1 MEQVFRIEI
10 PVEVINKADQGE
22 IKKLEEALMGVLT
35 TANKTKKAAS
45 DAMKKMESGAKEA
58 ASSLKQAG
66 KSAEEAG
73 DGFEEMGDAAEDAAD
88 SVDDVSDAT
97 KSIDQGGKL
106 DKVKSDFNQM
116 GNAAKQAGASAQAG
130 MNQAGQA
137 TDRFTQRIE
146 RSQKTLRSMFKEK
159 FKLIVEA
166 LDKASPVLKTIWN
179 FAKRLTSK
187 AWHVAVRMKDFVT
200 APFRKLMGL
209 FRNPITM
216 ALSVAGIGMGVR
228 EVVTTFNE
236 FETGMSAVRSLTGA
250 TGQDFLMLKQTA
262 KDLGAETVFSASEAS
277 QGMQYLAM
285 AGWNTNQII
294 AAMPGLLD
302 LAAAGA
308 TDLGVAADIVSDVM
322 TAMGMSA
329 DQASRAAD
337 IFAKTATSSNTTIEG
352 LGETLKYA
360 APVAHSFGLQLHE
373 VSALAGMMANAGIK
387 GSMAGTAL
395 RSSLMSMAAPTKQAK
410 EVMKDLNISFVAA
423 DGSMKKMSTIVREL
437 SGAFAGLTESQRL
450 EYTETLFGTYASSAW
465 LGVISQGADVFDEFS
480 YALDNSAGAAKEM
493 AAIRLDNLAGDL
505 EELGGAVETA
515 KLELMEKFDP
525 YLRQAVQWLT
535 GKIPEIQA
543 RIETAVDKAIAKAK
557 EIKDFVTNILNSA
570 DFKNADGLAAK
581 FFVLWDKIIAEPFQK
596 WWDGPGQARVI
607 AVVKRIA
614 ESIGN
619 FLRGAIVGIFAA
631 IKGEEIDFEGMNLT
645 GLAKAGAEAAKTFVT
660 SFAGAFDL
668 KQVLGAMP
676 GGLKAGLFGF
686 GAIKVGSGILG
697 ISKLLAA
704 LKVGFGG
711 VSGSAAAAAAATAKV
726 GTTAAASA
734 AGIGKAGVV
743 LGGLK
748 TALAAIPVWG
758 WVAAAAITAVA
769 VGVNH
774 YNKTQEQNR
783 QRLLH
788 FSDGAKQAAEEYV
801 QSAEKVRE
809 FNQAVSDIKT
819 LEIKIKAGESNQKVI
834 TNLQAQLAEL
844 DSREVWLLAQ
854 LSDKTLTPE
863 QIAQYQAE
871 LDQLREKRV
880 ELEAQLAANTLRA
893 TEVQEYM
900 DELSI
905 LRGREEQIKMALK
918 KGVTGPEAEAYMK
931 ELEIIKSRDETIT
944 LQLADLGWTGIR
956 LAAVTSAIDYIN
968 TNTANVKVKLAEGG
982 MDKEEINSYVTELAS
997 IKEQQATIEI
1007 TLTGASYD
1015 EKQVKALND
1024 QLKSIESQQATI
1036 EAKFAESGDSMTK
1049 AEFDKLVSDYHSL
1062 EYQKAEIQLMLSGQQ
1077 LTQEQLG
1084 ALVEKYEKLGLKE
1097 ANIKAK
1103 MADEG
1108 MSLDDINDVVEALGK
1123 ISEAKALI
1131 NVTFAEGSL
1140 DQKKIEAYNEQ
1151 LAIAQQRL
1159 IELSGGIITK
1169 EDFGENGL
1177 PSPEKLEM
1185 AAQFRAAEASRKY
1198 AELQGEVERGRRTVP
1213 QAVQK
1218 RDEYQAA
1225 YQVYEQ
1231 EQSNIKAAQDIVTVL
1246 EAERQTLVTQYG
1258 NQLSRFRNDEI
1269 TYEQFV
1275 GWEAGTFA
1283 PGIKNLQTRY
1293 EQEVAPLVD
1302 SHEGYYF
1309 TGKEAPNAWYMTESG
1324 GFDQVLLDLQD
1335 ALQMITPDYTQAKSD
1350 YDTQHQ
1356 SLVTQYQKEKELISY
1371 DSFQG
1376 APDLAGKTL
1385 EELALNYTQLNDANK
1400 KMFED
1405 AVVALDQLNK
1415 RTDYLQEGD
1424 KTQAVQ
1430 VAELAA
1436 KSEVMET
1443 VKSRVQTIATNYTTL
1458 TEEQKKAF
1466 SASAEGAEALSQVN
1480 KALEALGEDKISSL
1494 DEINTALETL
1504 KGVDLSAFSL
1514 TKVQEAFVGVGGDA
1528 TGAKTQV
1535 DNLIASLRAADGQTA
1550 TTTLTHITNNI
1561 TNNIVR
1567 DNVSEVPQNA
1577 AGGIYDGA
1585 FLSLVAEDGPEAII
1599 PLGSK
1604 RRSRGIDLWI
1614 QAGRML
1620 GINTFAE
1627 GGILAPYADAV
1638 ASTEGDDWE
1647 SGDDNQSKRKP
1658 LNANPRS
1665 VGGRNIT
1672 VHVAANPV
1680 FQVEGGSSEDI
1691 MDKIRGNISEL
1702 AELLGGNIASQ
1713 LEDIVTNLT

>member
-900 DELSI
+900 DELAG
-905 LRGREEQIKMALK
+905 LKGREEQIKMALG
-918 KGVTGPEAEAYMK
+918 KGVTGTEAEAYMK
-931 ELEIIKSRDETIT
+931 ELEIIKSREETIT
-944 LQLADLGWTGIR
+944 LKLEGMGWVGLR
-956 LAAVTSAIDYIN
+956 LAWVSGMIENIN
-968 TNTANVKVKLAEGG
+968 TKKAEVNVI
-982 MDKEEINSYVTELAS
+982 MSNSSLTQEQITTLSSELAG
-997 IKEQQATIEI
+997 IKTRKAELDLQ
-1007 TLTGASYD
+1007 LTGASLEPD
-1015 EKQVKALND
+1015 QVKAYRENLD
-1024 QLKSIESQQATI
+1024 QIKDKKAEI
-1036 EAKFAESGDSMTK
+1036 EAKIAQGGLTTTEIATLSEQY
-1049 AEFDKLVSDYHSL
+1049 ASL
-1062 EYQKAEIQLMLSGQQ
+1062 STREAEITMMLSGQG

-1084 ALVEKYEKLGLKE
+1084 ALVEQLEKISNRE
-1097 ANIKAK
+1097 AEIKAE
-1103 MADEG
+1103 MAKAG
-1108 MSLDDINDVVEALGK
+1108 MSAEDIERVSSAMAGIGDINAT
-1123 ISEAKALI
+1123 I
-1131 NVTFAEGSL
+1131 NVALAQGSL
-1140 DQKKIEAYNEQ
+1140 SQQQLEDYNKQ
-1151 LAIAQQRL
+1151 LAEAQQRL